1 MNYITV
7 STLRSNLAN
16 VIKEVKTKKDYFLIG
31 RRGKVESAL
40 VDVDLF
46 EDLLELSNKDYLKSI
61 KQARQDI
68 KNGNFVTLEEA
79 FGEI

>member
-1 MNYITV
+1 MNYITI
-7 STLRSNLAN
+7 STLRSNLAH

-31 RRGKVESAL
+31 KRGKIESAL

>member
-31 RRGKVESAL
+31 KRGKIESAL

-61 KQARQDI
+61 KQARQDV
-68 KNGNFVTLEEA
+68 KRGNFVTLEEA